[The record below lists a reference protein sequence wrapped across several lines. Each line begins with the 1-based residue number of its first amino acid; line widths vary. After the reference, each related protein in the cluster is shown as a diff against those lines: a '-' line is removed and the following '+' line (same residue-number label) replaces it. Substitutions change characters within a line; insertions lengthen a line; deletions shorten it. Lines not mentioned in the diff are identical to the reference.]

1 MVTHR
6 VAIIVTVVA
15 VTTVVGCAGRAT
27 TQPALENHRQ
37 PCRNPVEPLYATTI
51 PLDYPIRGTSPTSVM
66 LFDRFAQPLPAQA
79 FATRSDW
86 PSAFGRVQG
95 TETTYYR
102 EWYIDHFGNYGGH
115 GDLGRVRRVFASY
128 RVGSQY
134 R

>member
-1 MVTHR
+1 MVTR
-6 VAIIVTVVA
+6 KVAIIVIVAA
-15 VTTVVGCAGRAT
+15 VTTAAGCAHRET

-37 PCRNPVEPLYATTI
+37 PYRNPTEPLYATTI
-51 PLDYPIRGTSPTSVM
+51 PLDYPVRQTVPTSVM
-66 LFDRFAQPLPAQA
+66 LFDRFAQPFLAQA

-86 PSAFGRVQG
+86 PSAFGRVEG

-102 EWYIDHFGNYGGH
+102 EWYIDHFGNHSGH